1 MLKFI
6 ADLLSSIAQFFSS
19 IADFFV
25 DTFRDLAYVVSL
37 MKEVSPFIGNFL
49 SIFPTVIVT
58 LITATLGIV
67 IIYKFV
73 GREG

>member
-1 MLKFI
+1 MLEYI
-6 ADLLSSIAQFFSS
+6 ANLLSSIGQFFSS
-19 IADFFV
+19 IGEFIV
-25 DTFRDLAYVVSL
+25 DMFLDIAYVVSL

-49 SIFPTVIVT
+49 SIFPGVVIS

>member
-1 MLKFI
+1 MLEYI
-6 ADLLSSIAQFFSS
+6 ANLLSSIGEFFSS
-19 IADFFV
+19 IGEFFV
-25 DTFRDLAYVVSL
+25 DTFQDLAYVVSL

-49 SIFPTVIVT
+49 SIFPGVIIS
-58 LITATLGIV
+58 LISATLGIV